1 MKVIDFNEKI
11 KNKIILFLEYI
22 NNPNLWIN
30 FSFQLKDFLRRS
42 EKENLLNKIDINLKT
57 GLIPKLTVSQMD
69 TDYNQD
75 LNSFSS
81 FISLDHCKYVSIL
94 KDLNKDLLLGSYL
107 KSIKHRLLDFR
118 KSDTCLLVEFLNTK
132 PSFEEINELLDQP
145 ILINLNS
152 ISLFKGGMKDE
163 LSFLSKAT
171 SQIDL
176 DFWYK
181 LNTCFKNQIYSYFD
195 NYIKNSVIIN
205 YDFKE
210 IPIENDYFKLFGL
223 IRLLIA
229 LNFKVEAEIITNDIL
244 FALQQSI
251 IKSEIYSSIKLKEVN
266 LLETS
271 NSLVIENIF
280 NSKNNID
287 KNIIFVDSLYKLKK
301 IFIELD
307 KFEISSILTFNLN
320 RIFKKIR
327 FNYKLTVF
335 YFHQHLFDELSDNHN
350 HKDNV
355 LFLKLFD
362 NLLNFIKENNLYNK
376 FSLNIAL
383 KELTKFITI

>member
-1 MKVIDFNEKI
+1 
-11 KNKIILFLEYI
+11 
-22 NNPNLWIN
+22 
-30 FSFQLKDFLRRS
+30 
-42 EKENLLNKIDINLKT
+42 
-57 GLIPKLTVSQMD
+57 MD